1 MPLRELT
8 EEEVTQ
14 LGSAPSLT
22 PVATVTSVPGAGK
35 KKSPFTEGQ
44 TKDAGFAVRMYSA
57 IETMD
62 RLAEAGFDPTNLRDV
77 IIENAPFLPD
87 IAENYL
93 LSSKYQQ
100 FRRAANDF
108 AQAQLRKETG
118 AQINESEID
127 MTNMLYI
134 PMPGDSIETLESK
147 AQARRDAA
155 AAMRASAGEAYT
167 EAQRVVDQSQNNS
180 MSMGSDEA
188 MAELLKRA
196 EKDPELKERM
206 RQRGLL

>member
-118 AQINESEID
+118 AQINESEIA

>member
-35 KKSPFTEGQ
+35 RKSPFTEGQ

-57 IETMD
+57 IETMN
-62 RLAEAGFDPTNLRDV
+62 RLSEAGFDPTNLRDV

-167 EAQRVVDQSQNNS
+167 EAQRAVDQSQDNS